1 MKKILIALCAM
12 FCLSV
17 NAQNDIET
25 EKHEVAV
32 EDSTETVAAT
42 PQANSA
48 KAGYVAIDEIISKLA
63 VLTKNGEAVTDDSEK
78 ERYAPL
84 KGRSKFTRRNYIYQ
98 TLDVS
103 PHVSTDNDPNLPA
116 QTSNGKD
123 VDTKQLESPTGFGMN
138 FGYSLIFVPGHVEG
152 DKLLLNKMG
161 FAYSIGA
168 STSFSKQ
175 DKYGTTCNFLLK
187 LGIEAGN
194 GHALGFGFDF
204 LGGYGK
210 SAGDSYQLE
219 YQDYEEDDLAEP
231 YTKWCWQ
238 YGSQV
243 WMRTNLI
250 KTVLANTEI
259 LIFAKFIV
267 SVDPTNDETMI
278 KGYDYFWKDET
289 WSFGV
294 TFRYRF

>member
-1 MKKILIALCAM
+1 MKKLLFIALCAM
-12 FCLSV
+12 FCLGSA
-17 NAQNDIET
+17 AQNEIEN
-25 EKHEVAV
+25 EEYAAEAV
-32 EDSTETVAAT
+32 DSTATEAAT
-42 PQANSA
+42 PQDNPAN
-48 KAGYVAIDEIISKLA
+48 AGYAAINEVISRLES
-63 VLTKNGEAVTDDSEK
+63 LTKGGEIEDESEK
-78 ERYAPL
+78 ERYVPI
-84 KGRSKFTRRNYIYQ
+84 KGRNKFTQRNYVYQ

-123 VDTKQLESPTGFGMN
+123 VDSKQLESPTGFGLN

-152 DKLLLNKMG
+152 DKLKLNKMG

-175 DKYGTTCNFLLK
+175 EKYGTTCSFLLK
-187 LGIEAGN
+187 LGAEAGN
-194 GHALGFGFDF
+194 GHALGFGFDL

-210 SAGDSYQLE
+210 SNGDSYQLE

-250 KTVLANTEI
+250 KTALSNTEI
-259 LIFAKFIV
+259 LVFAKFV
-267 SVDPTNDETMI
+267 RSVDPTNDESMI